1 MALPADLTS
10 PSIEQTHAS
19 ATALEGTSVEIVPV
33 TDKATLRRFI
43 RVPFAVH
50 EHDRAWIPPLLME
63 REQAFSPKHNE
74 FVRRAEVRFWLARRN
89 GRDVGRISAQIDPLA
104 RQPGS
109 DPVGHFGCLSASDD
123 PEVFAA
129 LLATAEGFLKSR
141 GIRRASGPY
150 TLSINEETGLLVDG
164 FDTPPM
170 LLMPHDLPYAA
181 GRLEALGYRK
191 EKDVYAYLL
200 DMQAP
205 LSPRARGMLERP
217 LPASVKLR
225 QLDFSDYANEIRR
238 MVDIFN
244 DAWSGNWGFVPLT
257 ETETDEMATRMK
269 VLLDKRLVLFAELDG
284 EAVGFIVVLPNVNEA
299 ARDLKGRLLPFG
311 WAKLLW
317 RLKVSKVKSARVPLM
332 GVRRRLAGTVLGS
345 AIPLQLIGAVLPA
358 NAAFGFRSIELSWIL
373 EDNLPMRHILERLG
387 ARAYKTY
394 RLYGKPLGETG
405 SKA

>member
-1 MALPADLTS
+1 MTRAALTSDLT
-10 PSIEQTHAS
+10 PP
-19 ATALEGTSVEIVPV
+19 ATTLEGMPVEIVAV
-33 TDKATLRRFI
+33 TDKATMRRFI

-50 EHDRAWIPPLLME
+50 KSDRAWIPPLLIE

-74 FVRRAEVRFWLARRN
+74 FVRRSEVRFWLARRG

-104 RQPGS
+104 QQEGH
-109 DPVGHFGCLSASDD
+109 DPVGHFGCLSAIDD

-129 LLATAEGFLKSR
+129 LLDTAESFLKSR
-141 GIRRASGPY
+141 GVRHVYGPF
-150 TLSINEETGLLVDG
+150 TLSINEETGLLVEG
-164 FDTPPM
+164 FETPPM
-170 LLMPHDLPYAA
+170 LLMGHDLPFVS

-205 LSPRARGMLERP
+205 LSPRARGMLDRP
-217 LPASVKLR
+217 LPGSVRLR
-225 QLDFSDYANEIRR
+225 RLDFSDYANEIRR

-257 ETETDEMATRMK
+257 ETETDEMAQRMRI
-269 VLLDKRLVLFAELDG
+269 LLDERLVWFAELDG

-299 ARDLKGRLLPFG
+299 CRDLRGRLFPFG

-317 RLKVSKVKSARVPLM
+317 RLKMRKVRTARVPLM

-345 AIPLQLIGAVLPA
+345 AIPLQLIGAVFPA
-358 NAAFGFRSIELSWIL
+358 PALFGFRSIELSWIL
-373 EDNLPMRHILERLG
+373 EDNLPMRRILERLG

-394 RLYGKPLGETG
+394 RIYGKPLGETA
-405 SKA
+405 SKARVPV

>member
-1 MALPADLTS
+1 MTQAALPSDLTS
-10 PSIEQTHAS
+10 PADRP
-19 ATALEGTSVEIVPV
+19 ATALQAMPVEIVPV

-50 EHDRAWIPPLLME
+50 KNDPAWIPPLLME

-74 FVRRAEVRFWLARRN
+74 FLRRAEVRFWLARRG

-104 RQPGS
+104 RQDGNA
-109 DPVGHFGCLSASDD
+109 VGHFGCLSAVDD

-129 LLATAEGFLKSR
+129 LLATAESFLKSR

-164 FDTPPM
+164 FETPPM

-217 LPASVKLR
+217 LPGSVRLR

-257 ETETDEMATRMK
+257 ETETDEMAQRMR

-299 ARDLKGRLLPFG
+299 ARDLGGHLLPFG

-317 RLKVSKVKSARVPLM
+317 RLKVSRVKSARVPLM

-358 NAAFGFRSIELSWIL
+358 NTTFGFRSIELSWIL
-373 EDNLPMRHILERLG
+373 EDNLPMRRILERLG

>member
-1 MALPADLTS
+1 MP
-10 PSIEQTHAS
+10 
-19 ATALEGTSVEIVPV
+19 VEIIPV
-33 TDKATLRRFI
+33 TDKAMLRRFI

-50 EHDRAWIPPLLME
+50 RNDRAWIPPLLME

-74 FVRRAEVRFWLARRN
+74 FLRRAEVRFWLARRA
-89 GRDVGRISAQIDPLA
+89 GRDVGRISAQLDPLA
-104 RQPGS
+104 SRDGK
-109 DPVGHFGCLSASDD
+109 DPVGHFGCLSAIDD

-129 LLATAEGFLKSR
+129 LLGTAESFLRSR
-141 GIRRASGPY
+141 GVRHACGPF
-150 TLSINEETGLLVDG
+150 TLSINEETGLLVEG

-170 LLMPHDLPYAA
+170 LLMGHDPPYAG
-181 GRLEALGYRK
+181 GRIEALGYRK

-205 LSPRARGMLERP
+205 LSRSARSMLERP
-217 LPASVKLR
+217 LASSVRLR
-225 QLDFSDYANEIRR
+225 RLDFSDYKNEIRR

-257 ETETDEMATRMK
+257 ETETDEMAQRMRI
-269 VLLDKRLVLFAELDG
+269 LLDERLVWFAEADG

-299 ARDLKGRLLPFG
+299 ARDLAGRLLPFG

-317 RLKVSKVKSARVPLM
+317 RLKVRGVRSGRVPLM

-358 NAAFGFRSIELSWIL
+358 NAAFGFRWIELSWIL
-373 EDNLPMRHILERLG
+373 EDNLPMRRILERLG

-394 RLYGKPLGETG
+394 RLYGRRLSETD
-405 SKA
+405 SKG

>member
-1 MALPADLTS
+1 MTIEIIPATNR
-10 PSIEQTHAS
+10 
-19 ATALEGTSVEIVPV
+19 
-33 TDKATLRRFI
+33 ATLRRFI

-50 EHDRAWIPPLLME
+50 EHDPTWVPPLLTE
-63 REQAFSPKHNE
+63 REEAFSAKHNE
-74 FVRRAEVRFWLARRN
+74 FLRRAEVRFWLARRD

-104 RQPGS
+104 QRDGQ
-109 DPVGHFGCLSASDD
+109 DPVGQFGCLSAYDD

-129 LLATAEGFLKSR
+129 LLGTAERFLKDR
-141 GIRRASGPY
+141 GVTRASGPF

-170 LLMPHDLPYAA
+170 MLMGHDPPYAA

-191 EKDVYAYLL
+191 EKDVYAYVL
-200 DMQAP
+200 DTQVP
-205 LSPRARGMLERP
+205 FSPSARAMLERP
-217 LPASVKLR
+217 PAGSVRMRRLN
-225 QLDFSDYANEIRR
+225 FSDYANEIRR

-257 ETETDEMATRMK
+257 EAETDEMAKRMRI
-269 VLLDKRLVLFAELDG
+269 LLDERLVWFAEADG
-284 EAVGFIVVLPNVNEA
+284 EAVGFIVVLPNLNEA
-299 ARDLKGRLLPFG
+299 IGDLSGRLLPFG

-317 RLKVSKVKSARVPLM
+317 RLKVSGVKSARVPLM
-332 GVRRRLAGTVLGS
+332 GVRRRLAGTVIGS

-358 NAAFGFRSIELSWIL
+358 NAKFGFRSIELSWIL

-394 RLYGKPLGETG
+394 RVYGKPLD
-405 SKA
+405 